1 MIDKTVVILT
11 LITPLLFT
19 SAVKAENPEHV
30 EQLLTTRECYRCDLS
45 GANLSE
51 EHLIGAD
58 LREANLE
65 GANLTHANLEGADL
79 TGANLQGAHLTGAH
93 LTDASLNDANLNNV
107 NFSSANIYSV
117 DVSGASMVD
126 IVLTDA
132 NVHNTAIGVGGG
144 YMETDLVGD
153 PEKIFAESSTAY
165 IEENEFQEYPA
176 HYLVEYPE
184 TPYTYPE
191 GHEEYPVVNTFW
203 Y

>member
-1 MIDKTVVILT
+1 MIKKIVVTLT

-45 GANLSE
+45 GANLFQ

-65 GANLTHANLEGADL
+65 GANLTQANLEGADL
-79 TGANLQGAHLTGAH
+79 TGANLQGANLTGAH
-93 LTDASLNDANLNNV
+93 LTDASLNDANLNQV
-107 NFSSANIYSV
+107 NFTSANIYSV

-132 NVHNTAIGVGGG
+132 NVHNTAISVGGR
-144 YMETDLVGD
+144 YIETDLVED
-153 PEKIFAESSTAY
+153 PEKLFEESPTGY
-165 IEENEFQEYPA
+165 IGGNELQEYPA
-176 HYLVEYPE
+176 HYLVEYPDA
-184 TPYTYPE
+184 PYSYPE
-191 GHEEYPVVNTFW
+191 GYEEYPVVNTYW